1 MLVLGSCCFL
11 VLCRFLL
18 FTLKEA
24 LVSSLPQRTRRQS
37 APVDGDP
44 EAIEEMMVVKE
55 DEDPVMIFTRYK
67 EKMEKFLKV
76 TQDRGP
82 IFIGSSPFLITQLK
96 SLAKFSI

>member
-1 MLVLGSCCFL
+1 M
-11 VLCRFLL
+11 
-18 FTLKEA
+18 
-24 LVSSLPQRTRRQS
+24 VSSLPQRTRRQS

-76 TQDRGP
+76 NP
-82 IFIGSSPFLITQLK
+82 GSRSHIYRKFTFPNYSTEK
-96 SLAKFSI
+96 LAKFSI